1 MRLKFLLQTMAKR
14 GSATPQKRAPP
25 GHKGKPRRT
34 RPDADAAPV
43 VTPGVN
49 KLKSS
54 IRQAKRLL
62 AKESLAPGVRIEAE
76 RRLAALERDLHAQQH
91 AAKER
96 NLASRYH
103 KIKFFERQKLHR
115 RIRQLRR
122 ALHGDVKEKHAKRAR
137 KQLHEARTLLNYV
150 LHFPKDQRYVALYAG
165 AHAEPVPPS
174 SDAADKTHRRAAE
187 FLDEV
192 RAAMKRGDMSLE
204 PDLELAERE
213 ARQRVERLQR
223 AKTAK
228 PKRSERSGRH
238 EAEGEEAEDDEDG
251 VDLEDDEDEDE
262 SEGDE
267 DDEEAGVDEDEDKMD
282 AAPAKRQKL
291 SQQPTSPMPASRSS
305 RAPEAKPK
313 PSTPSAPSVQEDEFF
328 AFD

>member
-1 MRLKFLLQTMAKR
+1 MRLKFLLTTMAKR

-34 RPDADAAPV
+34 HPDADAAPV

-62 AKESLAPGVRIEAE
+62 AKESIAPGVRIEAE

-122 ALHGDVKEKHAKRAR
+122 ALHEDVKEKHAKRAR

-174 SDAADKTHRRAAE
+174 GDAADKTHRRAAE

-213 ARQRVERLQR
+213 ARQRAERLQR

-228 PKRSERSGRH
+228 PKRSGPSGVERH
-238 EAEGEEAEDDEDG
+238 EDEVEGEAEDDEADG
-251 VDLEDDEDEDE
+251 VDGEDDED
-262 SEGDE
+262 DE
-267 DDEEAGVDEDEDKMD
+267 DDEEADVDEDEDEDTKD

-291 SQQPTSPMPASRSS
+291 SQPASSMPASRSS
-305 RAPEAKPK
+305 RAPAAKPK